1 MTYNKIY
8 VEIGDERR
16 ITLQPISYQYD
27 VRQVLVITGA
37 EGVEL
42 PAFFTVDFCNVGD
55 EETEPIAGSASGVL
69 IPDGLLLT
77 GKNIMA
83 YFVIAGPDTAV
94 QTRYEITIPVN
105 SRPVGADVDPTEDQ
119 QRQIDA
125 LMATLNEG
133 IDAAEAAQ
141 AAAEASAEDA
151 EAWAV
156 GERDGVPVTSE
167 DETYHNSSKYHAE
180 QAAASASDAQ
190 AAQTAA
196 ETAQGKAEDA
206 QTAAESAQT
215 AAETAQ
221 GKAEDAQTAAEGAQT
236 AAETAQGKA
245 EDAQTAAEGAQT
257 AAETAQGKAEDA
269 QIAAEGA
276 QTAAETAK
284 GKAEDAQ
291 GAAEAAKTAA
301 DADALKAEGWAVGK
315 QNGADVSSGSLYYHN
330 SAAYHA
336 GQASGSASTASD
348 KAGEASG
355 SASAAA
361 ADALKAEGWA
371 VGKQNG
377 ADVGSGSPYYH
388 DSASYHAGQAAG
400 SASAAADSATAAAGS
415 AAAAQTAALGE
426 NFADE
431 YDSTATYADGEYC
444 IYSNV
449 LYKCISAIETA
460 EAWTAAHWEAVTVGE
475 ELSDLNNALKSG
487 AEEDAEYHLGF
498 YLDENGDLCQVDD
511 E

>member
-221 GKAEDAQTAAEGAQT
+221 GKAEDAQT
-236 AAETAQGKA
+236 
-245 EDAQTAAEGAQT
+245 
-257 AAETAQGKAEDA
+257 
-269 QIAAEGA
+269 AAEGA